1 MLHYCFGFE
10 HCIAPCAISAHLTV
24 VVKGSLEIESP
35 NALVMLSVCGNRR
48 NFACGAIL
56 ANIYLLA
63 VGHAGRL
70 GNDHSLIVMFGRSN
84 IASVD
89 YLMAI
94 IALLDLL
101 ADICTGSVRDRL
113 PRAEVMCLG
122 GEILKRSLIFLA
134 VDGRNQ
140 IYFPVICS

>member
-1 MLHYCFGFE
+1 MLVLRYCFGFE
-10 HCIAPCAISAHLTV
+10 QLTALFAVAAHLTV
-24 VVKGSLEIESP
+24 VVKGSLEVESP

-113 PRAEVMCLG
+113 PRAKVMCLG
-122 GEILKRSLIFLA
+122 GEAIKRSLILLA
-134 VDGRNQ
+134 LGNY
-140 IYFPVICS
+140 IYFPVIIC